1 MRLPRMTTRRWMAAV
16 AVVAFAIAAGQM
28 WRRSIEYAGRAR
40 RYAMT
45 ERYLRET
52 EAIVSKIKPSDR
64 PFGAHTPRVGL
75 PVMIAHFADLR
86 RKYEHA
92 ARYPW
97 VPVEPDPPAPE

>member
-1 MRLPRMTTRRWMAAV
+1 MAAV